1 MGKHARIVEP
11 KTGTVDLA
19 GSLASPNGALDRI
32 LDDIDRL
39 GLGANLL
46 ELETKGYTVVRGV
59 LSAEQIARARAAIL
73 NRVEKITGRRLDPDT
88 ASAADFLGMQYL
100 PYLLFEDDIFAEILM
115 AERPLALMTYLLGES
130 CQLSSMG
137 CHFRGPGGAPLLL
150 HCDNTNGA
158 PAPYSPTAFV
168 GNINYALSPYTRENG
183 ALIMVPGSHRQCR
196 QPTSQENFS
205 VEDMATGEALK
216 GAAKGE
222 LNAVRWRDPP
232 GAVAMIIDPGDAV
245 VFHGNPWHGGLRRDA
260 QGLRINLAA
269 FFCRQFVQT
278 QELRGDP
285 TCKAMM
291 ARHGNDARFQVL
303 LGGKQ
308 PYGWQEEGPPYA
320 LFDTMP
326 RGLHD

>member
-1 MGKHARIVEP
+1 M
-11 KTGTVDLA
+11 VDLA
-19 GSLASPNGALDRI
+19 GSLSTPNGALGRI

-39 GLGANLL
+39 GLEPNLL
-46 ELETKGYTVVRGV
+46 ELETNGYTVVRGV
-59 LSAEQIARARAAIL
+59 LSEDQIARARAAIL
-73 NRVEKITGRRLDPDT
+73 GRVEKLTGRKLDPET
-88 ASAADFLGMQYL
+88 ARAEDFLGMQYL

-130 CQLSSMG
+130 AQLSSMG

-158 PAPYSPTAFV
+158 PQPYSPTAFV

-183 ALIMVPGSHRQCR
+183 ALIMVPGSHRLCR
-196 QPTSQENFS
+196 QPTAGENFS
-205 VEDMATGEALK
+205 VEGMSTGEALEK
-216 GAAKGE
+216 ASAGE
-222 LNAVRWRDPP
+222 LDDTPWRDPP
-232 GAVAMIIDPGDAV
+232 GAVPMLIDPGDAV
-245 VFHGNPWHGGLRRDA
+245 VFHGNTWHGGLRRDT

-308 PYGWQEEGPPYA
+308 PYGWQDEGPPYA

>member
-1 MGKHARIVEP
+1 M
-11 KTGTVDLA
+11 VDLA
-19 GSLASPNGALDRI
+19 GSLAKPNGALGRI

-39 GLGANLL
+39 ELEPNLL
-46 ELETKGYTVVRGV
+46 ELETNGYTVVRGV
-59 LSAEQIARARAAIL
+59 LTADQIARARSAIL
-73 NRVEKITGRRLDPDT
+73 SRVEKLTGRRLDPDT
-88 ASAADFLGMQYL
+88 AQAQDFPGMQYL

-158 PAPYSPTAFV
+158 PTPYSPTAFV
-168 GNINYALSPYTRENG
+168 ANINYALSPYTRENG
-183 ALIMVPGSHRQCR
+183 ALIMVPGSHRNCR
-196 QPTSQENFS
+196 QPTAGENFS
-205 VEDMATGEALK
+205 VEGLPTVEALARA
-216 GAAKGE
+216 GAGA
-222 LNAVRWRDPP
+222 LDDTPWRDPP
-232 GAVAMIIDPGDAV
+232 GAVPMLIDPGDAV
-245 VFHGNPWHGGLRRDA
+245 VFHGNTWHGGLRRDS

-291 ARHGNDARFQVL
+291 ARHGNNARFQVL

-308 PYGWQEEGPPYA
+308 PYGWQDEGPPYA